1 MIFDYAVHL
10 DFSWEPVDGRW
21 MKEIDHALKP
31 NFTDC
36 ATSNYFII
44 FSPVK
49 AAVVSEALTQWQS
62 DGAFFRQQCMVILK
76 RCKLSW
82 VEGEYRGNS
91 NTTENRH
98 GRSRSNI
105 TGHSSEMWAFQNVEI
120 SIGQRSKSIFAYGKK
135 QRLLHY
141 FLTLGLLYLQMR
153 FMLQSATIIGMSGF
167 VDTYSATYQTLM
179 ITVSNDGKRVL
190 STTVEYDLL
199 ECIDIFLNR
208 GSEIDFVV
216 EGESVLDEAVR
227 LGLVRSLIF

>member
-1 MIFDYAVHL
+1 
-10 DFSWEPVDGRW
+10 

-91 NTTENRH
+91 NTTENQKTGMVEVDLTSLVIAAKCGHFKMLKFLLAKGAKVFLRME
-98 GRSRSNI
+98 RSRDCFI
-105 TGHSSEMWAFQNVEI
+105 TS
-120 SIGQRSKSIFAYGKK
+120 
-135 QRLLHY
+135 
-141 FLTLGLLYLQMR
+141 
-153 FMLQSATIIGMSGF
+153 
-167 VDTYSATYQTLM
+167 
-179 ITVSNDGKRVL
+179 
-190 STTVEYDLL
+190 
-199 ECIDIFLNR
+199 
-208 GSEIDFVV
+208 
-216 EGESVLDEAVR
+216 
-227 LGLVRSLIF
+227 